1 MKPEISIIIPCFNC
15 RNTLEESLSS
25 CYRQNLEENGSKYE
39 IILVDDKSTDNT
51 LQTIH
56 TLVKKYQKL
65 YPNVPIQSIKHS
77 ENRGGGSARNSGIN
91 ISKGKYILCFDSD
104 DILVDNTLPI
114 MIKHLKNTGMDGVT
128 FEGGLSF
135 SKNIH
140 NFKKY
145 TFDVEPTKTINIFD
159 FFDGKNVGVTSNFL
173 YTKDAYFATGGYPTC
188 HNFDTQ
194 GFGVN
199 FLMKGFRACIC
210 PNAFFY
216 QRQFASNLS
225 YFERSYN
232 SGEFSLGHFF
242 ILLETLH
249 ILSNRIQQMILN
261 YDIFNKNR
269 LNQKNILSEIVE
281 EHRRNSD
288 SFYIP
293 DYKKYINPEGA
304 LMYTMDYPPQQNPIS
319 ELIKAHYLWTTH
331 NTLESIKEYY
341 EYLVNSKDISP
352 SVYFALFHF
361 ILSEKMID
369 KRVMLSQKTI
379 ANMMLDKV
387 SSDIKRPTY
396 LRRALRKIFKIIG
409 IKI

>member
-1 MKPEISIIIPCFNC
+1 MKPELSIIIPCFNC

-25 CYRQNLEENGSKYE
+25 CYRQNLEENGFKYE

-56 TLVKKYQKL
+56 TLVKKYKKL
-65 YPNVPIQSIKHS
+65 YPNVPIQYIEHS
-77 ENRGGGSARNSGIN
+77 ENRGGGSTRNSGISMSN
-91 ISKGKYILCFDSD
+91 GKYILCFDSD
-104 DILVDNTLPI
+104 DILVDGTLPV

-135 SKNIH
+135 GKSIH

-145 TFDVEPTKTINIFD
+145 TFDVEPAKTISIFD
-159 FFDGKNVGVTSNFL
+159 FFNGKNVGVTSNFL
-173 YTKDAYFATGGYPTC
+173 YTKDAYLATGGYPTC

-199 FLMKGFRACIC
+199 FLMKGLRACIC
-210 PNAFFY
+210 HNTFFY
-216 QRQFASNLS
+216 QRQFASSLS

-293 DYKKYINPEGA
+293 GYKKYINPDGV
-304 LMYTMDYPPQQNPIS
+304 LLYTTDYPSQKNPIS
-319 ELIKAHYLWTTH
+319 EIIKAHYLWTTH

-341 EYLVNSKDISP
+341 KYLMNSNDISP

-361 ILSEKMID
+361 ILCEKNVD
-369 KRVMLSQKTI
+369 KRVMASQRSI
-379 ANMMLDKV
+379 VNMMLNKV
-387 SSDIKRPTY
+387 SNDTKRPTY
-396 LRRALRKIFKIIG
+396 LKRILRKIFKIIG